1 LLGLQVWD
9 HLLMLRSC
17 LPHSRPHHRAV
28 RLRGLAAGLAIAL
41 WGCQGDGP
49 EAARPPLPVSS
60 EDLRVERF
68 SEVVDTVSTLEALDQ
83 VELAAQAGGRIEQL
97 RIRQGDLVQ
106 TGQLLLVLDQTQARA
121 DVMRLRAEVDTSR
134 RNFQRY
140 EFLVRQGAASAI
152 QRDEFRQ
159 AYIASRQR
167 LVATE
172 ADLAF
177 RDLKAPIGGT
187 IGDVR
192 VKVGDVISAG
202 TPFTTIIRNNRLL
215 ARVEVPAIH
224 AARVRPGQSV
234 ELLDPASNRPLA
246 RAPVLSIDPGVS
258 GNTQALLVK
267 AEFDNTS
274 PQLRNG
280 LRLRTR
286 LELDSRD
293 LPSVPFGAVNQQ
305 ADQSFVFRLGSLAEL
320 RRDPGRVDLKPL
332 AKLPPDTPVA
342 LQTRVRLGPLQNS
355 RYPVLRGLE
364 AGSRVIT
371 SNLINLRHGMP
382 VQPRS

>member
-1 LLGLQVWD
+1 
-9 HLLMLRSC
+9 
-17 LPHSRPHHRAV
+17 
-28 RLRGLAAGLAIAL
+28 
-41 WGCQGDGP
+41 
-49 EAARPPLPVSS
+49 
-60 EDLRVERF
+60 
-68 SEVVDTVSTLEALDQ
+68 
-83 VELAAQAGGRIEQL
+83 
-97 RIRQGDLVQ
+97 
-106 TGQLLLVLDQTQARA
+106 
-121 DVMRLRAEVDTSR
+121 
-134 RNFQRY
+134 
-140 EFLVRQGAASAI
+140 
-152 QRDEFRQ
+152 
-159 AYIASRQR
+159 
-167 LVATE
+167 
-172 ADLAF
+172 
-177 RDLKAPIGGT
+177 
-187 IGDVR
+187 
-192 VKVGDVISAG
+192 
-202 TPFTTIIRNNRLL
+202 L

>member
-1 LLGLQVWD
+1 MPRICCPHPRPGRPAAP
-9 HLLMLRSC
+9 LR
-17 LPHSRPHHRAV
+17 V
-28 RLRGLAAGLAIAL
+28 LAAGLVLAL
-41 WGCQGDGP
+41 VGCQNRVP

-60 EDLRVERF
+60 EDLTIGRF

-97 RIRQGDLVQ
+97 RIRQGDQVQ
-106 TGQLLLVLDQTQARA
+106 PGQLLLVLDQTQGRA
-121 DVMRLRAEVDTSR
+121 EVLRLRAEVDTNR
-134 RNFQRY
+134 LNYQRY

-159 AYIASRQR
+159 AYIASRQQ

-177 RDLKAPIGGT
+177 RDLKAPIAGT

-234 ELLDPASNRPLA
+234 ELLDPTTSRPLA

-258 GNTQALLVK
+258 GSTQALLVK
-267 AEFDNTS
+267 AEFDNAA
-274 PQLRNG
+274 PQLRDG

-286 LELDSRD
+286 LVLESRD

-332 AKLPPDTPVA
+332 AKLPPETPVA

-355 RYPVLRGLE
+355 RYPVLSGLQP
-364 AGSRVIT
+364 GSRVIT

>member
-1 LLGLQVWD
+1 
-9 HLLMLRSC
+9 MLRFC
-17 LPHSRPHHRAV
+17 RPHRRRRHRGSPLPV
-28 RLRGLAAGLAIAL
+28 LAAALALAL
-41 WGCQGDGP
+41 AGCQGERP
-49 EAARPPLPVSS
+49 EAARPPLQVSS
-60 EDLRVERF
+60 EDLRVQRF

-106 TGQLLLVLDQTQARA
+106 PGQLLLVLDQTQGRA
-121 DVMRLRAEVDTSR
+121 EVLRLRAEVETNR
-134 RNFQRY
+134 LNFQRY

-167 LVATE
+167 LVAAE

-177 RDLKAPIGGT
+177 RDLKAPIAGT

-202 TPFTTIIRNNRLL
+202 TPFTTIIRNTRLL

-224 AARVRPGQSV
+224 AARVRPGQGV
-234 ELLDPASNRPLA
+234 ELLDPATGRPLA
-246 RAPVLSIDPGVS
+246 RAPVLSIDPGVN
-258 GNTQALLVK
+258 GNTQVLLVK
-267 AEFDNTS
+267 AEFDNPS

-280 LRLRTR
+280 LRLGTR
-286 LELDSRD
+286 LVLDSRD

-320 RRDPGRVDLKPL
+320 RRNPGQVDLKPL
-332 AKLPPDTPVA
+332 AKLPPTTPVA
-342 LQTRVRLGPLQNS
+342 LQTRVRLGPLQNG

-364 AGSRVIT
+364 PGSRVIT